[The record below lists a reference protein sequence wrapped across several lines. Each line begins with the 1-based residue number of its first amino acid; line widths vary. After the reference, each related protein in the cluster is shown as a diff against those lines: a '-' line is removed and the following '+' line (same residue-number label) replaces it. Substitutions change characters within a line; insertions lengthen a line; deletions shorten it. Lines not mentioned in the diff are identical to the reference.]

1 VLRLKSNKGM
11 NAYIP
16 GGTETRDGKKYYD
29 DGPHSKEM
37 ERLNKA
43 FSQMHGI
50 SALVNLLGLGVTMW
64 YGFLLAERL
73 Q

>member
-1 VLRLKSNKGM
+1 M